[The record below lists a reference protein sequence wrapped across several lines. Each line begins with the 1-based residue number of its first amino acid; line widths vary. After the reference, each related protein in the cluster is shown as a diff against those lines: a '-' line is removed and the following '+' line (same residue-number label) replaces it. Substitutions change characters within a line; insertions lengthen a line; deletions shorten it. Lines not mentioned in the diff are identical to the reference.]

1 MHRIRWLVVIGL
13 VSVSAF
19 RFATYGQ
26 VRGPQEEIARAGLN
40 FPRDHRMHQD
50 DPAMNK
56 HYIEWLY
63 FSGILQDEAS
73 GALWGYQITLWQAML
88 PLVSEDKPLFTYDI
102 ALSDLQHSRHLV
114 YRGVP
119 PLLKLKSLGKISQQ
133 ADTWMYEHPGG
144 LTIRHQETADVW
156 HLAFTSAAADANAGQ
171 PPIQITADLVNDK
184 SDYYAHSPDG
194 LIRFGSC
201 TASQEPLDGYTYYY
215 THPALTTTATI
226 TIDQQTI
233 RLHGDTWF
241 DHQWGNFNNCVL
253 KWNWFSLRLDNGDS
267 LMIFQFCDGQGDP
280 LPEQLYLSNI
290 DATSGQQRSWTG
302 SEAVILTP
310 TRTWTDP
317 QTGLAFP
324 LAWEIATPLG
334 RFEIAPAFEDQMMPP
349 LPKPYWEGVIVVRTA
364 GVDGEPIGYG
374 YLEVAR

>member
-26 VRGPQEEIARAGLN
+26 VRGSQEEIARAGLN

-119 PLLKLKSLGKISQQ
+119 
-133 ADTWMYEHPGG
+133 
-144 LTIRHQETADVW
+144 
-156 HLAFTSAAADANAGQ
+156 
-171 PPIQITADLVNDK
+171 
-184 SDYYAHSPDG
+184 
-194 LIRFGSC
+194 
-201 TASQEPLDGYTYYY
+201 
-215 THPALTTTATI
+215 
-226 TIDQQTI
+226 
-233 RLHGDTWF
+233 
-241 DHQWGNFNNCVL
+241 
-253 KWNWFSLRLDNGDS
+253 
-267 LMIFQFCDGQGDP
+267 
-280 LPEQLYLSNI
+280 LYSN
-290 DATSGQQRSWTG
+290 
-302 SEAVILTP
+302 
-310 TRTWTDP
+310 
-317 QTGLAFP
+317 
-324 LAWEIATPLG
+324 
-334 RFEIAPAFEDQMMPP
+334 
-349 LPKPYWEGVIVVRTA
+349 
-364 GVDGEPIGYG
+364 
-374 YLEVAR
+374 